1 MTLPRVRVW
10 AVTTEEDNESRGLLR
25 ERRPECLSL
34 RGRARPGTRTR
45 RDARRRRSVS
55 IEGGDTLNR
64 LGGPL
69 ASVPHVVGYQNA
81 GTVLRVGPEVAGF
94 AVGDRVV
101 SLAFHG
107 SHAALRVAHP
117 LTTWKIPDGLATELA
132 ACVPVAYGT
141 AHDGLFEFG
150 RLVEGETAL
159 IHAGAGGVGLAA
171 IQMAKRAGARVFA
184 TASSDER
191 LERLKEFGLD
201 DGINYREKDFVV
213 EVRALTNNRGADVI
227 LDSVGGENLQKSLT
241 ALAYRGRCVT
251 FGNAGRGE
259 VAKLDTSTL
268 GTSNQS
274 LIGYFL
280 GPELFVG
287 SRAYAMIANVLG
299 RRRRGRSA
307 RRDRSAVRVG
317 RRRGGARVHR
327 ESSGL
332 WPGGTAD
339 RVDRSGAGGVLGAQF
354 AVLGL
359 RRS

>member
-1 MTLPRVRVW
+1 MKA
-10 AVTTEEDNESRGLLR
+10 AVYYENGAPSVFRYEEVADPVPGLGEMLIGV
-25 ERRPECLSL
+25 EV
-34 RGRARPGTRTR
+34 
-45 RDARRRRSVS
+45 VS

-69 ASVPHVVGYQNA
+69 VTVPHVVGYQCA
-81 GTVLRVGPEVAGF
+81 GTVLSVGPDVSGF

-107 SHAALRVAHP
+107 SHAELRVAHP

-150 RLVEGETAL
+150 RLAEGETAL

-171 IQMAKRAGARVFA
+171 IQMAKRAGARVIA

-191 LERLKEFGLD
+191 LERLGPFGLD
-201 DGINYREKDFVV
+201 DGINYREKDFVA
-213 EVRALTNNRGADVI
+213 EVRSLTNNRGADVI

-259 VAKLDTSTL
+259 VTKLDTSML
-268 GTSNQS
+268 GGSNQS

-287 SRAYAMIANVLG
+287 SRAYAMIANVLEEVAAGDLRVEIDRRFALADAEEAHAFIESRQAFG
-299 RRRRGRSA
+299 R
-307 RRDRSAVRVG
+307 V
-317 RRRGGARVHR
+317 
-327 ESSGL
+327 
-332 WPGGTAD
+332 
-339 RVDRSGAGGVLGAQF
+339 VL
-354 AVLGL
+354 LTE
-359 RRS
+359 

>member
-1 MTLPRVRVW
+1 MKA
-10 AVTTEEDNESRGLLR
+10 AVYYENGAPSVFRYEEVPDPVPGPGEMLLGV
-25 ERRPECLSL
+25 EV
-34 RGRARPGTRTR
+34 
-45 RDARRRRSVS
+45 VS

-69 ASVPHVVGYQNA
+69 VTVPHVVGYQCA
-81 GTVLRVGPEVAGF
+81 GTVLSVGPDVSGF

-107 SHAALRVAHP
+107 SHAELRVAHP

-150 RLVEGETAL
+150 RLAEGETAL

-171 IQMAKRAGARVFA
+171 IQMAKRAGARVIA

-191 LERLKEFGLD
+191 LERLGPFGLD
-201 DGINYREKDFVV
+201 DGINYREKDFAA
-213 EVRALTNNRGADVI
+213 EVRSLTNNRGADVI

-259 VAKLDTSTL
+259 VTKLDTSML
-268 GTSNQS
+268 GGSNQS

-287 SRAYAMIANVLG
+287 SRAYAMIANVLEEVAAGDLRVEIDRRFALADAEEAHAFIESRQAFG
-299 RRRRGRSA
+299 R
-307 RRDRSAVRVG
+307 V
-317 RRRGGARVHR
+317 
-327 ESSGL
+327 
-332 WPGGTAD
+332 
-339 RVDRSGAGGVLGAQF
+339 VL
-354 AVLGL
+354 LTE
-359 RRS
+359 

>member
-1 MTLPRVRVW
+1 MKA
-10 AVTTEEDNESRGLLR
+10 AVYYENGAPSVFRYEEVPDPVPGPGEMLLGV
-25 ERRPECLSL
+25 EV
-34 RGRARPGTRTR
+34 
-45 RDARRRRSVS
+45 VS

-69 ASVPHVVGYQNA
+69 VTVPHVVGYQCA
-81 GTVLRVGPEVAGF
+81 GTVLSVGPDVSGF

-107 SHAALRVAHP
+107 SHAELRVAHP

-150 RLVEGETAL
+150 RLAEGETAL

-171 IQMAKRAGARVFA
+171 IQMAKRAGARVIA

-191 LERLKEFGLD
+191 LERLGPFGLD

-213 EVRALTNNRGADVI
+213 EVRSLTNNRGADVI

-259 VAKLDTSTL
+259 VTKLDTSML
-268 GTSNQS
+268 GGSNQS

-287 SRAYAMIANVLG
+287 SRAYAMIANVLEEVAAGDLRVEIDRRFALADAEEAHAFIESRQAFG
-299 RRRRGRSA
+299 R
-307 RRDRSAVRVG
+307 V
-317 RRRGGARVHR
+317 
-327 ESSGL
+327 
-332 WPGGTAD
+332 
-339 RVDRSGAGGVLGAQF
+339 VL
-354 AVLGL
+354 LTE
-359 RRS
+359 

>member
-1 MTLPRVRVW
+1 MKA
-10 AVTTEEDNESRGLLR
+10 AVYYENGAPSVFRYEDV
-25 ERRPECLSL
+25 PDPV
-34 RGRARPGTRTR
+34 PGPGEML
-45 RDARRRRSVS
+45 VGVEVIS

-69 ASVPHVVGYQNA
+69 VTVPHIVGYQAA
-81 GTVLRVGPEVAGF
+81 GTVLSVGPDVSDF
-94 AVGDRVV
+94 SVGDRVV
-101 SLAFHG
+101 GLAFHG
-107 SHAALRVAHP
+107 SHAELRVAHP

-150 RLVEGETAL
+150 RLVEGETVL

-171 IQMAKRAGARVFA
+171 IQMAKSAGARVLA

-191 LERLKEFGLD
+191 LERLRDFGLD
-201 DGINYREKDFVV
+201 DGINYREKDFVA

-259 VAKLDTSTL
+259 VTKLDTSTL
-268 GTSNQS
+268 GGSNQS

-287 SRAYAMIANVLG
+287 SRAHAMIAKLLEDVAAGDLRVEIDRRFALADAEEAHAFIESRQAFGRVVLLT
-299 RRRRGRSA
+299 
-307 RRDRSAVRVG
+307 
-317 RRRGGARVHR
+317 
-327 ESSGL
+327 EQSG
-332 WPGGTAD
+332 
-339 RVDRSGAGGVLGAQF
+339 
-354 AVLGL
+354 
-359 RRS
+359 

>member
-1 MTLPRVRVW
+1 MKA
-10 AVTTEEDNESRGLLR
+10 AVYYENGAPSVFRYEEVPDPVPGPGEMLLAV
-25 ERRPECLSL
+25 EV
-34 RGRARPGTRTR
+34 
-45 RDARRRRSVS
+45 VS

-69 ASVPHVVGYQNA
+69 ATVPHIVGYQNA
-81 GTVLRVGPEVAGF
+81 GTVISVGPDVAGF

-141 AHDGLFEFG
+141 AHDGLFEFA

-171 IQMAKRAGARVFA
+171 IQMAKRAGARVIA

-191 LERLKEFGLD
+191 LERLRPFGLD
-201 DGINYREKDFVV
+201 DGVNYREKDFAA
-213 EVRALTNNRGADVI
+213 EVRALTGNRGADVI

-259 VAKLDTSTL
+259 VTKLDTSML
-268 GTSNQS
+268 GGSNQS

-287 SRAYAMIANVLG
+287 TRAYAMIASVLNDVAAGDLRVEIDRRFALADAEEAHAFIESRQAFG
-299 RRRRGRSA
+299 R
-307 RRDRSAVRVG
+307 V
-317 RRRGGARVHR
+317 
-327 ESSGL
+327 
-332 WPGGTAD
+332 
-339 RVDRSGAGGVLGAQF
+339 VL
-354 AVLGL
+354 LTE
-359 RRS
+359 

>member
-1 MTLPRVRVW
+1 MKA
-10 AVTTEEDNESRGLLR
+10 AVYYENGAPSVFRYEEVPDPVPGLGEMLIGV
-25 ERRPECLSL
+25 EV
-34 RGRARPGTRTR
+34 
-45 RDARRRRSVS
+45 VS

-69 ASVPHVVGYQNA
+69 VSVPHVVGYQCA
-81 GTVLRVGPEVAGF
+81 GTVLSVGPDVSGF

-150 RLVEGETAL
+150 RLAEGETAL

-171 IQMAKRAGARVFA
+171 IQMAKRAGARVIA

-191 LERLKEFGLD
+191 LERLRDFGLD
-201 DGINYREKDFVV
+201 DGINYREKDFVA
-213 EVRALTNNRGADVI
+213 EVRSLTNNRGADVI

-259 VAKLDTSTL
+259 VTKMDTSML
-268 GTSNQS
+268 GGSNQS

-287 SRAYAMIANVLG
+287 SRAYDMIANVLEEVAAGDLRVEIDRRFALADAEEAHAFIESRQAFG
-299 RRRRGRSA
+299 R
-307 RRDRSAVRVG
+307 V
-317 RRRGGARVHR
+317 
-327 ESSGL
+327 
-332 WPGGTAD
+332 
-339 RVDRSGAGGVLGAQF
+339 VL
-354 AVLGL
+354 LTE
-359 RRS
+359 

>member
-1 MTLPRVRVW
+1 MKAAVYYENGPPSVFRYEEVPDPVPGPGEMLVRVE
-10 AVTTEEDNESRGLLR
+10 VI
-25 ERRPECLSL
+25 
-34 RGRARPGTRTR
+34 
-45 RDARRRRSVS
+45 S

-69 ASVPHVVGYQNA
+69 VTVPHIVGYQNA
-81 GTVLRVGPEVAGF
+81 GVVLSVGPDVTGF

-101 SLAFHG
+101 GLAFHG
-107 SHAALRVAHP
+107 SHAELRVAHP

-150 RLVEGETAL
+150 RLVQGETAL

-171 IQMAKRAGARVFA
+171 IQMAKAAGARVIA

-191 LERLKEFGLD
+191 LERLREFGLD
-201 DGINYREKDFVV
+201 DGINYREKDFVT

-227 LDSVGGENLQKSLT
+227 LDSVGGENLQKCLT
-241 ALAYRGRCVT
+241 ALAYRGRCIT

-259 VAKLDTSTL
+259 EMKLDTSML
-268 GTSNQS
+268 GGSNQS

-287 SRAYAMIANVLG
+287 SRAHAMIADLLDDVAAGDLRVEIDRRFALADAEEAHAFIESRQAFG
-299 RRRRGRSA
+299 R
-307 RRDRSAVRVG
+307 VILLT
-317 RRRGGARVHR
+317 
-327 ESSGL
+327 E
-332 WPGGTAD
+332 
-339 RVDRSGAGGVLGAQF
+339 
-354 AVLGL
+354 
-359 RRS
+359 

>member
-1 MTLPRVRVW
+1 MLVRVE
-10 AVTTEEDNESRGLLR
+10 VI
-25 ERRPECLSL
+25 
-34 RGRARPGTRTR
+34 
-45 RDARRRRSVS
+45 S

-69 ASVPHVVGYQNA
+69 VTVPHIVGYQNA
-81 GTVLRVGPEVAGF
+81 GVVLSVGPDVTGF

-101 SLAFHG
+101 GLAFHG
-107 SHAALRVAHP
+107 SHAELRVAHP

-150 RLVEGETAL
+150 RLVQGETAL

-171 IQMAKRAGARVFA
+171 IQMAKAAGARVIA

-191 LERLKEFGLD
+191 LERLREFGLD
-201 DGINYREKDFVV
+201 DGINYREKDFVT

-241 ALAYRGRCVT
+241 ALAYRGRCIT

-259 VAKLDTSTL
+259 EMKLDTSML
-268 GTSNQS
+268 GGSNQS

-287 SRAYAMIANVLG
+287 SRAHAMIADLLDDVAAGDLRVEIDRRFALADAEEAHAFIESRQAFG
-299 RRRRGRSA
+299 R
-307 RRDRSAVRVG
+307 VILLT
-317 RRRGGARVHR
+317 
-327 ESSGL
+327 E
-332 WPGGTAD
+332 
-339 RVDRSGAGGVLGAQF
+339 
-354 AVLGL
+354 
-359 RRS
+359 

>member
-1 MTLPRVRVW
+1 MKAAVYYENGPPSVFRCEEVPDPVPGPGEMLVRVE
-10 AVTTEEDNESRGLLR
+10 VI
-25 ERRPECLSL
+25 
-34 RGRARPGTRTR
+34 
-45 RDARRRRSVS
+45 S

-69 ASVPHVVGYQNA
+69 VTVPHIVGYQNA
-81 GTVLRVGPEVAGF
+81 GVVLSVGPDVTGF

-101 SLAFHG
+101 GLAFHG
-107 SHAALRVAHP
+107 SHAELRVAHP

-150 RLVEGETAL
+150 RLVQGETAL

-171 IQMAKRAGARVFA
+171 IQMAKAAGARVIA

-191 LERLKEFGLD
+191 LERLREFGLD
-201 DGINYREKDFVV
+201 DGINYREKDFVT

-241 ALAYRGRCVT
+241 ALAYRGRCIT

-259 VAKLDTSTL
+259 EMKLDTSML
-268 GTSNQS
+268 GGSNQS

-287 SRAYAMIANVLG
+287 SRAHAMIADLLDDVAAGDLRVEIDRRFALADAEEAHAFIESRQAFG
-299 RRRRGRSA
+299 R
-307 RRDRSAVRVG
+307 VILLT
-317 RRRGGARVHR
+317 
-327 ESSGL
+327 E
-332 WPGGTAD
+332 
-339 RVDRSGAGGVLGAQF
+339 
-354 AVLGL
+354 
-359 RRS
+359 

>member
-1 MTLPRVRVW
+1 MKAAVYYENGPPSVFRYEEVPDPVPGPGEMLVRVE
-10 AVTTEEDNESRGLLR
+10 VI
-25 ERRPECLSL
+25 
-34 RGRARPGTRTR
+34 
-45 RDARRRRSVS
+45 S

-69 ASVPHVVGYQNA
+69 VTVPHIVGYQNA
-81 GTVLRVGPEVAGF
+81 GVVLSVGPDVTGF

-101 SLAFHG
+101 GLAFHG
-107 SHAALRVAHP
+107 SHAELRVAHP

-150 RLVEGETAL
+150 RLVQGETAL

-171 IQMAKRAGARVFA
+171 IQMAKAAGARVIA

-191 LERLKEFGLD
+191 LERLREFGLD
-201 DGINYREKDFVV
+201 DGINYREKDFVT

-241 ALAYRGRCVT
+241 ALAYRGRCIT

-259 VAKLDTSTL
+259 EMKLDTSML
-268 GTSNQS
+268 GGSNQS

-287 SRAYAMIANVLG
+287 SRAHAMIADLLDDVAAGDLRVEIDRRFALADAEEAHAFIESRQAFG
-299 RRRRGRSA
+299 R
-307 RRDRSAVRVG
+307 VILLT
-317 RRRGGARVHR
+317 
-327 ESSGL
+327 E
-332 WPGGTAD
+332 
-339 RVDRSGAGGVLGAQF
+339 
-354 AVLGL
+354 
-359 RRS
+359 

>member
-1 MTLPRVRVW
+1 MKA
-10 AVTTEEDNESRGLLR
+10 AVYYENGAPSVFRYEEIPD
-25 ERRPECLSL
+25 PV
-34 RGRARPGTRTR
+34 PGPGEMLIGVEV
-45 RDARRRRSVS
+45 VS

-69 ASVPHVVGYQNA
+69 VTVPHVVGYQCA
-81 GTVLRVGPEVAGF
+81 GTVLSVGSDVSGF
-94 AVGDRVV
+94 ALGDRVV

-107 SHAALRVAHP
+107 SHAELRVAHP
-117 LTTWKIPDGLATELA
+117 LTTWKIPEGLATEQA
-132 ACVPVAYGT
+132 ACVPVAFGT

-150 RLVEGETAL
+150 RLAEGETAL

-171 IQMAKRAGARVFA
+171 IQMAKRAGARVIA

-191 LERLKEFGLD
+191 LERLRDFGLD
-201 DGINYREKDFVV
+201 DGINYREKNFVG

-259 VAKLDTSTL
+259 VTKMDTSML
-268 GTSNQS
+268 GGSNQS

-287 SRAYAMIANVLG
+287 SRAYAMIASVLEEVAAGDLRVEIDRRYALADAEEAHAFIESRQAFG
-299 RRRRGRSA
+299 R
-307 RRDRSAVRVG
+307 V
-317 RRRGGARVHR
+317 
-327 ESSGL
+327 
-332 WPGGTAD
+332 
-339 RVDRSGAGGVLGAQF
+339 VL
-354 AVLGL
+354 LTE
-359 RRS
+359 

>member
-1 MTLPRVRVW
+1 MKA
-10 AVTTEEDNESRGLLR
+10 AVYYENGAPSVFRYEEVPDPVPGPGEMLLGV
-25 ERRPECLSL
+25 EV
-34 RGRARPGTRTR
+34 
-45 RDARRRRSVS
+45 VS

-69 ASVPHVVGYQNA
+69 VTVPHVVGYQCA
-81 GTVLRVGPEVAGF
+81 GTVLSVGPDVSGF

-107 SHAALRVAHP
+107 SHAELRVAHP

-150 RLVEGETAL
+150 RLAEGETAL
-159 IHAGAGGVGLAA
+159 VHAGAGGVGLAA
-171 IQMAKRAGARVFA
+171 IQMAKRAGARVIA

-191 LERLKEFGLD
+191 LERLGPFGLD
-201 DGINYREKDFVV
+201 DGINYREKDFAA
-213 EVRALTNNRGADVI
+213 EVRSLTNNRGADVI

-259 VAKLDTSTL
+259 VTKLDTSML
-268 GTSNQS
+268 GGSNQS

-287 SRAYAMIANVLG
+287 SRAYAMIANVLEEVAAGDLRVEIDRRFALADAEEAHAFIESRQAFG
-299 RRRRGRSA
+299 R
-307 RRDRSAVRVG
+307 V
-317 RRRGGARVHR
+317 
-327 ESSGL
+327 
-332 WPGGTAD
+332 
-339 RVDRSGAGGVLGAQF
+339 VL
-354 AVLGL
+354 LTE
-359 RRS
+359 

>member
-1 MTLPRVRVW
+1 MKAAVYYENGPPSVFRYEEVPDPVPGPGEMLVRVE
-10 AVTTEEDNESRGLLR
+10 V
-25 ERRPECLSL
+25 
-34 RGRARPGTRTR
+34 
-45 RDARRRRSVS
+45 VS

-69 ASVPHVVGYQNA
+69 VSVPHIVGYQNA
-81 GTVLRVGPEVAGF
+81 GVVLSVGPDVTGF

-101 SLAFHG
+101 GLAFHG
-107 SHAALRVAHP
+107 SHTELRVAHP

-171 IQMAKRAGARVFA
+171 IQMAKAAGARVIA

-191 LERLKEFGLD
+191 LERLREFGLD
-201 DGINYREKDFVV
+201 DGINYREKDFVT

-259 VAKLDTSTL
+259 EMKLDTSML
-268 GTSNQS
+268 GGSNQS

-287 SRAYAMIANVLG
+287 SRAHAMIADLLDDVAAGDLRVEIDRRFALADAEEAHAFIESRQAFG
-299 RRRRGRSA
+299 R
-307 RRDRSAVRVG
+307 VILLT
-317 RRRGGARVHR
+317 
-327 ESSGL
+327 E
-332 WPGGTAD
+332 
-339 RVDRSGAGGVLGAQF
+339 
-354 AVLGL
+354 
-359 RRS
+359 

>member
-1 MTLPRVRVW
+1 MKAAVYYENGPPNVFRYEEVPDPVPGPGEMLVRVE
-10 AVTTEEDNESRGLLR
+10 VI
-25 ERRPECLSL
+25 
-34 RGRARPGTRTR
+34 
-45 RDARRRRSVS
+45 S

-69 ASVPHVVGYQNA
+69 VTVPHIVGYQNA
-81 GTVLRVGPEVAGF
+81 GVVLSVGPDVTGF

-101 SLAFHG
+101 GLAFHG
-107 SHAALRVAHP
+107 SHAELRVAHP

-150 RLVEGETAL
+150 RLVQGETAL

-171 IQMAKRAGARVFA
+171 IQMAKAAGARVIA

-191 LERLKEFGLD
+191 LERLREFGLD
-201 DGINYREKDFVV
+201 DGINYREKDFVT

-241 ALAYRGRCVT
+241 ALAYRGRCIT

-259 VAKLDTSTL
+259 EMKLDTSML
-268 GTSNQS
+268 GGSNQS

-287 SRAYAMIANVLG
+287 SRAHAMIADLLDDVAAGDLRVEIDRRFALADAEEAHAFIESRQAFG
-299 RRRRGRSA
+299 R
-307 RRDRSAVRVG
+307 VILLT
-317 RRRGGARVHR
+317 
-327 ESSGL
+327 E
-332 WPGGTAD
+332 
-339 RVDRSGAGGVLGAQF
+339 
-354 AVLGL
+354 
-359 RRS
+359 

>member
-1 MTLPRVRVW
+1 MLITVEV
-10 AVTTEEDNESRGLLR
+10 
-25 ERRPECLSL
+25 
-34 RGRARPGTRTR
+34 
-45 RDARRRRSVS
+45 VS

-69 ASVPHVVGYQNA
+69 VTVPHVVGYQCA
-81 GTVLRVGPEVAGF
+81 GTVLSVGTDVTGF

-101 SLAFHG
+101 CLGLSRLARG
-107 SHAALRVAHP
+107 AARRTSAHDVED
-117 LTTWKIPDGLATELA
+117 PDGLATELA

-159 IHAGAGGVGLAA
+159 IHAGASGVGLAA
-171 IQMAKRAGARVFA
+171 IQMAKRAGARVIA

-191 LERLKEFGLD
+191 LERLREFGLD
-201 DGINYREKDFVV
+201 DGINYREKDFVA
-213 EVRALTNNRGADVI
+213 EVRALTNNKGADVI

-259 VAKLDTSTL
+259 VTKLDTSML
-268 GTSNQS
+268 GGSNQS

-287 SRAYAMIANVLG
+287 SRAHAMIAQLLDDV
-299 RRRRGRSA
+299 A
-307 RRDRSAVRVG
+307 
-317 RRRGGARVHR
+317 
-327 ESSGL
+327 
-332 WPGGTAD
+332 
-339 RVDRSGAGGVLGAQF
+339 SGALRVEIDRRFALADAEEAHAFIESRQAFGRVVL
-354 AVLGL
+354 LTE
-359 RRS
+359 